1 MKIQHN
7 VITLTLLALAL
18 LTGCSGGGGGG
29 SAAASGPVT
38 STLSFPLQSAYK
50 SLIANGLTK
59 NSTITGT
66 YSGSGSITAA
76 PAITAATFEGVAALS
91 SFGTITMSL
100 SAPGTPPVVET
111 YTNYYDSNY
120 VPLGSNVVGAG
131 WRGVNIDLDPVKIE
145 AFKMVRPKDENLVYA
160 IDKGAQG
167 ELRDCYSFGRYSL
180 ISTLDKEFAEKQREL
195 GKQYVVRQVPVASLD
210 YVLDR
215 TRFAGRKIDLLSVDA
230 EGHDL
235 AILQSL
241 SFEKYSPG
249 LILVELHQ
257 YTIAN
262 VMASPLYE
270 FLMGKDYGLVNWVG
284 PTLVFK
290 RKTA

>member
-1 MKIQHN
+1 MDIVLSNWFLRKLFLLRKIYLSRTSFRHYSQYGEDVPTYIH
-7 VITLTLLALAL
+7 LAPIKRGFFVDV
-18 LTGCSGGGGGG
+18 GCFH
-29 SAAASGPVT
+29 PKK
-38 STLSFPLQSAYK
+38 Y
-50 SLIANGLTK
+50 N
-59 NSTITGT
+59 NT
-66 YSGSGSITAA
+66 YRWY
-76 PAITAATFEGVAALS
+76 LR
-91 SFGTITMSL
+91 
-100 SAPGTPPVVET
+100 
-111 YTNYYDSNY
+111 
-120 VPLGSNVVGAG
+120 G
-131 WRGVNIDLDPVKIE
+131 WRGVNIDLDPIKIE

-215 TRFAGRKIDLLSVDA
+215 TRFAGCKIDLLSVDA

-257 YTIAN
+257 HTIAN
-262 VMASPLYE
+262 VMISPLYE
-270 FLMGKDYGLVNWVG
+270 FLMGKDYDLVNWVG
-284 PTLVFK
+284 PTLIFK
-290 RKTA
+290 RKAV